1 MKKSL
6 GPCHYWGVAPWRRA
20 VTPGTTVV
28 VVVVVVD
35 VDVVVVV
42 VCLVVCLFARL
53 LVCLVYFFASLFFF
67 VSLLRFV
74 GCFIYKISLPNIF
87 KQPCPPSRHLSG
99 WDVLEELWWP
109 TSGEDSWARAEDFVA
124 KVRDGMPMER
134 ASGGVVRFFS
144 FERKRWA
151 W

>member
-1 MKKSL
+1 MTGSL
-6 GPCHYWGVAPWRRA
+6 
-20 VTPGTTVV
+20 VV
-28 VVVVVVD
+28 VVVVVVVVVAVD
-35 VDVVVVV
+35 VDLDVVV
-42 VCLVVCLFARL
+42 VCLVVCLFACL
-53 LVCLVYFFASLFFF
+53 LACLFVWF
-67 VSLLRFV
+67 VSLLLCFFV
-74 GCFIYKISLPNIF
+74 LFCFFVAFLGWFIYKISVPNIF

-99 WDVLEELWWP
+99 WDLLEELWWP